1 SIIYISYEARIN
13 NNSVSIKITDDRIQ
27 EFVFDIEQI
36 EYYPAVNDLYKWIV
50 ADDNYLDKISVTR
63 NILSINLNDKF
74 IVDTDIIDII
84 QKTYN
89 VAIKEKIEKFFEVK
103 KETAEFIANT
113 LHELSQI
120 KILIVEKLIYNIGA
134 VGIFL
139 STTLIPTI
147 LETKDL
153 NSIFTSDVRIII
165 KVSMFGSI
173 LYCLLTNI
181 KNYFLYENYKRTL
194 DKLKKNFEEY
204 YSINE
209 LNQIFGVK
217 DLNEIKV
224 DILKI
229 SIPVSFL
236 WIVMSIIGII
246 KFW

>member
-1 SIIYISYEARIN
+1 
-13 NNSVSIKITDDRIQ
+13 
-27 EFVFDIEQI
+27 
-36 EYYPAVNDLYKWIV
+36 

-165 KVSMFGSI
+165 K
-173 LYCLLTNI
+173 
-181 KNYFLYENYKRTL
+181 
-194 DKLKKNFEEY
+194 
-204 YSINE
+204 
-209 LNQIFGVK
+209 
-217 DLNEIKV
+217 
-224 DILKI
+224 
-229 SIPVSFL
+229 
-236 WIVMSIIGII
+236 
-246 KFW
+246 

>member
-1 SIIYISYEARIN
+1 S
-13 NNSVSIKITDDRIQ
+13 
-27 EFVFDIEQI
+27 
-36 EYYPAVNDLYKWIV
+36 
-50 ADDNYLDKISVTR
+50 
-63 NILSINLNDKF
+63 
-74 IVDTDIIDII
+74 
-84 QKTYN
+84 
-89 VAIKEKIEKFFEVK
+89 FFEVK

-181 KNYFLYENYKRTL
+181 KNYFLY
-194 DKLKKNFEEY
+194 
-204 YSINE
+204 
-209 LNQIFGVK
+209 
-217 DLNEIKV
+217 
-224 DILKI
+224 
-229 SIPVSFL
+229 
-236 WIVMSIIGII
+236 
-246 KFW
+246 

>member
-1 SIIYISYEARIN
+1 M
-13 NNSVSIKITDDRIQ
+13 
-27 EFVFDIEQI
+27 
-36 EYYPAVNDLYKWIV
+36 
-50 ADDNYLDKISVTR
+50 
-63 NILSINLNDKF
+63 
-74 IVDTDIIDII
+74 
-84 QKTYN
+84 
-89 VAIKEKIEKFFEVK
+89 
-103 KETAEFIANT
+103 
-113 LHELSQI
+113 
-120 KILIVEKLIYNIGA
+120 EKLIYNIGA

-217 DLNEIKV
+217 DLNEIKK

-229 SIPVSFL
+229 SIIVSLF
-236 WIVMSIIGII
+236 WIGMSIIGII